1 MCDETLNGRD
11 YLSERKEIVMKWL
24 LNIMLALGTA
34 TSAFAGSGASEDN
47 SGFLV
52 WGFLGMCGLIV
63 VLQLFPTLMVM
74 LGFAKGISGEKKK
87 AENPAS

>member
-1 MCDETLNGRD
+1 
-11 YLSERKEIVMKWL
+11 MKWL
-24 LNIMLALGTA
+24 LNVMLVIGTA

-63 VLQLFPTLMVM
+63 ALQLLPTVMVM
-74 LGFAKGISGEKKK
+74 LGFAKAVGGEKEKV
-87 AENPAS
+87 ETTS